1 MAEDTS
7 MQSITAARRVE
18 TGSGDPTLITISGSK
33 VISKN
38 LIKMEK

>member
-18 TGSGDPTLITISGSK
+18 TGSGDPSLITISGSK